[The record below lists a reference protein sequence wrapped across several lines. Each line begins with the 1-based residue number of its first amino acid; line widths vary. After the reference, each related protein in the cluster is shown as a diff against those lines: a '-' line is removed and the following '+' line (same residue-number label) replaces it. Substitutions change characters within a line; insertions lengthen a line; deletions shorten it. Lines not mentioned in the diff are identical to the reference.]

1 MVYSQNPPLEFM
13 QHFMRH
19 NLENQSNLMNNDNN
33 NGHHNHHHGGGERG
47 GENGNDTMKS
57 EHDKDKESPNR
68 RRMKMVEKDIK
79 EEDQVRCLRTRSRSS
94 STANFSAS
102 LHSSRLPNTSK
113 HELERSCLMR
123 AANDQAH
130 SVFSRQSHS

>member
-1 MVYSQNPPLEFM
+1 
-13 QHFMRH
+13 
-19 NLENQSNLMNNDNN
+19 MNNDNN

-79 EEDQVRCLRTRSRSS
+79 EEDQGKN
-94 STANFSAS
+94 NFFQ
-102 LHSSRLPNTSK
+102 
-113 HELERSCLMR
+113 E
-123 AANDQAH
+123 
-130 SVFSRQSHS
+130 